1 MHHAR
6 SSSFGGI
13 VSVVLAKSAQVSSL
27 VRDDRGRAVERNFL
41 NMDVCGACGVR
52 DLDDHYEESPPLDG
66 LTNDQW
72 ALIPEGNLERLYDLP
87 EFELWVYVMLKR
99 FCDGYS

>member
-52 DLDDHYEESPPLDG
+52 DLTTTTRKAHP
-66 LTNDQW
+66 W
-72 ALIPEGNLERLYDLP
+72 MA
-87 EFELWVYVMLKR
+87 
-99 FCDGYS
+99 